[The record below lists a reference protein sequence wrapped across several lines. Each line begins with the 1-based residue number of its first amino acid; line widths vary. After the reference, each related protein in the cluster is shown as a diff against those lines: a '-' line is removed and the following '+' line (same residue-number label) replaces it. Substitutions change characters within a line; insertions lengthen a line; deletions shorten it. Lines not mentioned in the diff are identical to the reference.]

1 MIGGDERQPGFD
13 ENAASPDVKRCRAE
27 VAPEGIELRGLGMN
41 AMNAEGS
48 DGENGEEE
56 PSMTSS

>member
-1 MIGGDERQPGFD
+1 MIGDEPGFGN
-13 ENAASPDVKRCRAE
+13 ENASPDVKRCRAE

-41 AMNAEGS
+41 AMDAEGS
-48 DGENGEEE
+48 DGEKSDEA